1 MRFKLLV
8 CLLFVIVN
16 RVVSSTDTPF
26 GEEVSSISSMIK
38 GKHNDVLRT
47 LDVNNRTIDLLL
59 QAQPQIMYDQV
70 NPVGDSI
77 TQINE
82 NSNVG
87 DQLFQSDILLTE
99 EQTKIVIDDI
109 DDQVEG
115 TDRKKRQALADPYG
129 YKLWKEGV
137 NFYFTSYLSAR
148 AQRAFMTGADMWQ
161 KYSCLN
167 FTYNPD
173 AKNRV
178 KVEPGKGCWSRLGK
192 IGGEQTI
199 SLGVGCDVPGIAAH
213 EIGHTIGFWH
223 TMARYDRDNF
233 ITLNLGNIQPSW
245 LSQFARQT
253 PQTNNNFNLTYDYGS
268 IMQYGGR
275 SAGIHRQTPTMVPYN
290 IDYQETLGSHFMS
303 FIDLLMVNELY
314 GCKKICETTK
324 SAQCEMGGFPNPRD
338 CSKCVCPGGYA
349 GDTCTERPDEGCGS
363 TITAT
368 PEWKELTDVLGNY
381 GVYQPLEDYTK
392 CHYWIESPE
401 GTDIVVEIVSLAG
414 HQAVDGC
421 IFTGVEIKTNED
433 QKLTGFRFC
442 APQDAGKT
450 LVSSSNRVPIITWNK
465 IARSTT
471 ILRFRH
477 VPAAKP
483 RPSSPTNRK
492 ASKKTATTTISTTHT
507 RQTTG
512 TPSSTAPT
520 PTTAPPKCPLTPDH
534 PSCPYHIKEGF
545 CTDKESYTDAQRMQ
559 LCPRG
564 CKLCVP

>member
-1 MRFKLLV
+1 
-8 CLLFVIVN
+8 
-16 RVVSSTDTPF
+16 
-26 GEEVSSISSMIK
+26 MIK

-82 NSNVG
+82 NSNAEVCIR
-87 DQLFQSDILLTE
+87 LR

-173 AKNRV
+173 
-178 KVEPGKGCWSRLGK
+178 E
-192 IGGEQTI
+192 
-199 SLGVGCDVPGIAAH
+199 
-213 EIGHTIGFWH
+213 
-223 TMARYDRDNF
+223 
-233 ITLNLGNIQPSW
+233 
-245 LSQFARQT
+245 
-253 PQTNNNFNLTYDYGS
+253 
-268 IMQYGGR
+268 
-275 SAGIHRQTPTMVPYN
+275 
-290 IDYQETLGSHFMS
+290 
-303 FIDLLMVNELY
+303 
-314 GCKKICETTK
+314 ICETTK